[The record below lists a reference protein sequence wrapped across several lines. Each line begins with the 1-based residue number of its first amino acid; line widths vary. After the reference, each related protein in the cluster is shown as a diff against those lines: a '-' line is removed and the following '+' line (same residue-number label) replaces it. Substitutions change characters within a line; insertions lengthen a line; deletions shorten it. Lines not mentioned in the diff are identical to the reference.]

1 MCGGGVTGSKLNRM
15 KGILIVDAIGN
26 LQRVPL
32 RQVWGSE
39 PNDFTP
45 WLEENIDV
53 LNDTIGLS
61 ISISDREHKPTERL
75 SVVLLGETET
85 GRVVIENQLEASNK
99 DGKIAAAMD
108 IEVYGGTVVVSGYDR
123 KSTAGMNINED
134 GGNVAVSGKHGKS
147 TAGMGITFDSG
158 AVFVQDRYGVLKILD

>member
-1 MCGGGVTGSKLNRM
+1 MN
-15 KGILIVDAIGN
+15 AIGN

-53 LNDTIGLS
+53 LNDTIGLA

-75 SVVLLGETET
+75 SVTFWERLKRGVLL
-85 GRVVIENQLEASNK
+85 
-99 DGKIAAAMD
+99 
-108 IEVYGGTVVVSGYDR
+108 
-123 KSTAGMNINED
+123 
-134 GGNVAVSGKHGKS
+134 
-147 TAGMGITFDSG
+147 
-158 AVFVQDRYGVLKILD
+158 LKISLRRATMTISAS